1 MAFLSHA
8 CSQCESVAHKLAY
21 LQTQYDVSNFY
32 VVLSSKHERNIQ
44 VFLDKTKID
53 FPLIWMDNDDF
64 FKYSGPR
71 LPNIVYLEDGVL
83 KKRWIGEFFKVEE
96 LEEVLKN
103 LSSETSP
110 K

>member
-1 MAFLSHA
+1 MGLCCTEVRTCQST
-8 CSQCESVAHKLAY
+8 L
-21 LQTQYDVSNFY
+21 L
-32 VVLSSKHERNIQ
+32 VVNQSKHEKNIQ

-53 FPLIWMDNDDF
+53 YPMIWMDNDDF

-71 LPNIVYLEDGVL
+71 LPNIVYLEDGIL

-103 LSSETSP
+103 LSSDTNP